1 MNAVRFPIEGYAL
14 RDPTDE
20 DTSFINEC
28 IKESILMSVPE
39 YERKVSDVW
48 MDDIL
53 SVTSM
58 AMEGG
63 MMRSD
68 MMILVNDKGDK
79 AGILWMGISK
89 DQFTCEDTGYI
100 LGLYV
105 IEGLRGKGLGR
116 SLIDCAEDW
125 CISNDLPTM
134 TLNAGSPNKKA
145 MELYSRLGFDE
156 RSTVMRKRLR

>member
-1 MNAVRFPIEGYAL
+1 MNAPRFPIEGYSL
-14 RDPTDE
+14 RDPAD
-20 DTSFINEC
+20 DDAAFINDC
-28 IKESILMSVPE
+28 MKESILMSVPE
-39 YERKVSDVW
+39 YERKISDVW

-53 SVTSM
+53 SVTSI

-68 MMILVNDKGDK
+68 MMILIDDNEKR
-79 AGILWMGISK
+79 AGILWMGVSK

-100 LGLYV
+100 LGLFV
-105 IEGLRGKGLGR
+105 IEELRSKGFGKA
-116 SLIDCAEDW
+116 LIECAEDW
-125 CISNDLPTM
+125 CLSNDLPTM

-145 MELYSRLGFDE
+145 MELYSRLGFEE

>member
-1 MNAVRFPIEGYAL
+1 MEGYAL
-14 RDPTDE
+14 RAYAND
-20 DTSFINEC
+20 DTAFISEC
-28 IKESILMSVPE
+28 MKASILMSVPE
-39 YERKVSDVW
+39 YERRISDVW

-68 MMILVNDKGDK
+68 MMVLVNDEGER
-79 AGILWMGISK
+79 AGIIWMGVSK

-105 IEGLRGKGLGR
+105 IEGSRGKGLGKA
-116 SLIDCAEDW
+116 LINCAEDW
-125 CISNDLPTM
+125 CILNDLPTM

-145 MELYSRLGFDE
+145 MELYSRLGFEE
-156 RSTVMRKRLR
+156 RSTVMRKRIR

>member
-1 MNAVRFPIEGYAL
+1 
-14 RDPTDE
+14 
-20 DTSFINEC
+20 
-28 IKESILMSVPE
+28 
-39 YERKVSDVW
+39 

-53 SVTSM
+53 SVTSI

-68 MMILVNDKGDK
+68 MMILIDDDKK
-79 AGILWMGISK
+79 RAGILWMGVSK

-100 LGLYV
+100 LGLFV
-105 IEGLRGKGLGR
+105 IEELRSKGFGKA
-116 SLIDCAEDW
+116 LIECAEDW
-125 CISNDLPTM
+125 CLSNDLPTM

-145 MELYSRLGFDE
+145 MELYSRLGFEE